1 MVARATTD
9 STLAIMP
16 RRSKAEREAE
26 AYRPYL
32 VEDEPLDLPP
42 PPEPPE
48 HLSPAMQRWWTAVV
62 TTYVLEAHHLRVLEC
77 ACDAWDEMV
86 QARETVRREGFVIST
101 AAGGGKKNPAC
112 DIERDNRI
120 AFVRCVRELDLDIT
134 EAPRVDKHNWPP
146 KLKSNR
152 NG

>member
-112 DIERDNRI
+112 DIELHNKI
-120 AFVRCVRELDLDIT
+120 AFARLVRELDLDDMPVP
-134 EAPRVDKHNWPP
+134 ADKHVWRPP
-146 KLKSNR
+146 PIKSNR
-152 NG
+152 